1 VADRHVTGSR
11 LSAFLDDELPD
22 DQALA
27 LTRHVTACEHCYAEL
42 EGLRSARE
50 ALRRL
55 PRLQAPVLTSGIAAR
70 RVWRQRLV
78 RRARLAAAAAVVPA
92 AVLGV
97 VYLAGAESPGDVVPP
112 TDRFLVEHV
121 ARTGG
126 GVVSTPVVAPPVE
139 PAR

>member
-1 VADRHVTGSR
+1 VVDRHVSGTR
-11 LSAFLDDELPD
+11 LSAFLDDELLE

-27 LTRHVTACEHCYAEL
+27 LTRHVSACDRCRAEL

-55 PRLQAPVLTSGIAAR
+55 PRLQAPVLTSGVAVR
-70 RVWRQRLV
+70 NVWRQRAA
-78 RRARLAAAAAVVPA
+78 RRARMAAAAALVPA
-92 AVLGV
+92 AVLGI
-97 VYLAGAESPGDVVPP
+97 VYLAGAEHPGEVVPP

-126 GVVSTPVVAPPVE
+126 GPVPTPVVAPPVE
-139 PAR
+139 PLR